1 MLLSYRD
8 FTFHI
13 LGYGIDMETDK
24 ERKTLN
30 SELGVVFNIQRF
42 SIHDG
47 PGIRSTV
54 FLKGCP
60 LHCPWCQNPESIRL
74 LPEIIMRDIKCI
86 RCVKCADNCPRRAI
100 SVGDSGRTIEWEKCN
115 YCLKCAEVCP
125 SKSIVTSGE
134 QKSVDEV
141 IQEVM
146 KDSSY
151 YRRSGGGM
159 TISGGEPLAQWQF
172 TLALLQNARQKGLHT
187 AIDTTGYANW
197 EVLDEVLNYTS
208 LALYDVKHMDSAK
221 HRAATGVPNEGI
233 LENLEK
239 AVKKPGLKVWIRRPV
254 ILDFNDSEDEM
265 EELCRFV
272 VSLGPA
278 VEKISLLPFH
288 KFSESK
294 YHAIGKVYSYKEVP
308 LLSEERI
315 EELRRLAES
324 HGLKVDVGK

>member
-1 MLLSYRD
+1 
-8 FTFHI
+8 
-13 LGYGIDMETDK
+13 METDK
-24 ERKTLN
+24 EREALN
-30 SELGVVFNIQRF
+30 SERGVVFNIQRF

-47 PGIRSTV
+47 PGIRTTV

-60 LHCPWCQNPESIRL
+60 LHCNWCQNPESIRL
-74 LPEIIMRDIKCI
+74 LPEIITRDIKCI
-86 RCVKCADNCPRRAI
+86 RCVKCADICPRRAVSI
-100 SVGDSGRTIEWEKCN
+100 GDAGSRTIEWEECN
-115 YCLKCAEVCP
+115 YCLQCAEVCP
-125 SKSIVTSGE
+125 SKSIEVSGE
-134 QKSVDEV
+134 YKSVDEV

-172 TLALLQNARQKGLHT
+172 TLALLQKARQKGLHT

-197 EVLDEVLNYTS
+197 EVLDEALNYTS
-208 LALYDVKHMDSAK
+208 LALYDVKHMNSAK
-221 HRAATGVPNEGI
+221 HREATGVSNEGI

-239 AVKKPGLKVWIRRPV
+239 AVKKPGLKVWIRRP
-254 ILDFNDSEDEM
+254 IIPDFNDSEDEM
-265 EELCRFV
+265 EEFCRFV
-272 VSLGPA
+272 LTLGSA

-294 YHAIGKVYSYKEVP
+294 YRAIGKVYSYQDVP
-308 LLSEERI
+308 LLSDERI

-324 HGLKVDVGK
+324 GGLKVDVGK